1 MKVLKGCVQT
11 HGKLVQC
18 NERLTT
24 LYTILLEFWTDL
36 LRVTLLPLVHQG
48 PHDGLAEGARLY
60 EGGLKMAP
68 DPPGTSTSGLL
79 VTLLGLVLGGSWTS
93 PYASPRNSHWLPL
106 QIDTGSHPDAPHKNR
121 MQRFLR

>member
-48 PHDGLAEGARLY
+48 PHDGLVEGADLHK
-60 EGGLKMAP
+60 GGLVP

-121 MQRFLR
+121 MQRFLC